1 MRDGEE
7 VGAADGAR
15 GPARDQEVGESRGH
29 REPQHHSREQHEH
42 DQDLRV
48 HRALRIDV
56 PVESGARD
64 PAAQRSGP
72 GRPGVLLRHLETT
85 VTAVTTFS
93 PGPPMRP
100 FFPLVALALFAAA
113 PAFAQ
118 QPARPDTTRPQ
129 QRTGQAEG
137 PKPYAEVI
145 TRAATTDSGVF
156 ILHQI
161 GEKLFYEIPRAQLN
175 KEFLLVVDYAATPE
189 GTRYGG
195 ENLDSRVVRWQRM
208 GNRVLLRSVSYDLVA
223 DSSTP
228 VSRAVR
234 LSNLEPVLISFDV
247 AAFSPN
253 ADSNLVIEVTRLF
266 TTDVPE
272 LTARRAFRL
281 RRLDP
286 ARSLVESAR
295 SFPTNIDVKAL
306 HTFENDS
313 VPGDRG
319 LGTMSFEMHYSMV
332 SLPERPMARRLC
344 DHRVGFFSVRQID
357 YGREAHRV
365 QERCY
370 ITRWRLDPKDPNAAV
385 SDPIKPIVFY
395 LDPAT
400 PEKWAPWIIK
410 GVEAWEPVFRAAGF
424 SNAITARRAPTPQE
438 DPAFDL
444 DDARYSTIR
453 WLPSQIENAYGPHTS
468 DPRTGEIL
476 QSNIG
481 WYQNITSLLEAWW
494 WVQVGAVDPRARRL
508 PLPDSLVGQM
518 VAYVATHEVGH
529 TLGLPH
535 NQLSSGYYP
544 VDSLRSPTYT
554 RKNGTSYSIMD
565 YARNN
570 YVAQPGDNAELL
582 PKLGPWD
589 YYVIDWG
596 YRRVPGATTPDAE
609 RPLLDS
615 LARLQDAMP
624 WLRFGNPDGIDPR
637 TQTEALGDDPVKA
650 TRYGLA
656 NIKRL
661 VPMLIPATTTEKLD
675 DYSLL
680 DDFYDRLVGQWAFE
694 MGHVAVVPGGV
705 WRHEK
710 YPDQAGVIHAAVPR
724 ARQAEAVRFLNDNAF
739 ATPSYFLDTAVLR
752 RIEPTGFV
760 ERIRTRQTALL
771 NTLLQD
777 ARLSRL
783 AEQGATLPAGQAY
796 TLADLFG
803 DLRRG
808 IFAELTTARPG
819 VDTYRRNLQRAFLDQ
834 MDRLINTPLVTPPPP
849 GFTPFPG
856 FVPPPP
862 RPGDARALARLEL
875 VDLQG
880 VLRTALARPTDRATR
895 AHFLDMQARIDRI
908 LNPR

>member
-1 MRDGEE
+1 MT
-7 VGAADGAR
+7 A
-15 GPARDQEVGESRGH
+15 
-29 REPQHHSREQHEH
+29 
-42 DQDLRV
+42 
-48 HRALRIDV
+48 
-56 PVESGARD
+56 
-64 PAAQRSGP
+64 
-72 GRPGVLLRHLETT
+72 

-100 FFPLVALALFAAA
+100 FFPLVALASFTAA

-596 YRRVPGATTPDAE
+596 YRRIPGATTPDAE

-637 TQTEALGDDPVKA
+637 TQTEALGDDPVQA

-694 MGHVAVVPGGV
+694 MGHVAVAHRRAARSAGGGGALPQRQRLRDAELLP
-705 WRHEK
+705 RHRG
-710 YPDQAGVIHAAVPR
+710 PAAHRAHRLRGADPHAADGAPQHAAPGRAAVAPR
-724 ARQAEAVRFLNDNAF
+724 RAGGDVAR
-739 ATPSYFLDTAVLR
+739 
-752 RIEPTGFV
+752 
-760 ERIRTRQTALL
+760 
-771 NTLLQD
+771 
-777 ARLSRL
+777 
-783 AEQGATLPAGQAY
+783 
-796 TLADLFG
+796 
-803 DLRRG
+803 
-808 IFAELTTARPG
+808 RPG
-819 VDTYRRNLQRAFLDQ
+819 VHARGSVRRPAPRHLRGAHDGAARGGPLSSQPAAGVPGPDGPADQHAAGHAAAARLHPIPGLRPAAAAARRRAGAG
-834 MDRLINTPLVTPPPP
+834 T
-849 GFTPFPG
+849 
-856 FVPPPP
+856 
-862 RPGDARALARLEL
+862 ARARGPAGSAAYRAGAP
-875 VDLQG
+875 D
-880 VLRTALARPTDRATR
+880 RSRHPRALPGHAGAD
-895 AHFLDMQARIDRI
+895 
-908 LNPR
+908 

>member
-1 MRDGEE
+1 MR
-7 VGAADGAR
+7 
-15 GPARDQEVGESRGH
+15 SF
-29 REPQHHSREQHEH
+29 
-42 DQDLRV
+42 
-48 HRALRIDV
+48 
-56 PVESGARD
+56 
-64 PAAQRSGP
+64 
-72 GRPGVLLRHLETT
+72 GVLLVLGCAACTN
-85 VTAVTTFS
+85 AAPASQAPS
-93 PGPPMRP
+93 PAANP
-100 FFPLVALALFAAA
+100 AAA
-113 PAFAQ
+113 PGRQ
-118 QPARPDTTRPQ
+118 DTSRARPASP
-129 QRTGQAEG
+129 GQAEG
-137 PKPYAEVI
+137 PKPYNQVI
-145 TRAATTDSGVF
+145 TREAVTDSGVF
-156 ILHQI
+156 LVHRI
-161 GEKLFYEIPRAQLN
+161 GEKLFYEIPRAQLGV
-175 KEFLLVVDYAATPE
+175 EFLLVVDYAATPE
-189 GTRYGG
+189 GTRYAG
-195 ENLDSRVVRWQRM
+195 ENLDNRVVRWERM
-208 GNRVLLRSVSYDLVA
+208 GNRVLLRGKSYDIVA

-234 LSNLEPVLISFDV
+234 LSTLEPVLMSFDV
-247 AAFSPN
+247 AAFSPR
-253 ADSNLVIEVTRLF
+253 DSNLVVEVTKLF

-272 LTARRAFRL
+272 LTARRVYRL

-286 ARSLVESAR
+286 SRSLVESAR
-295 SFPTNIDVKAL
+295 SFPTNIEVRAL
-306 HTFENDS
+306 QTFENDS
-313 VPGDRG
+313 VPGGDRG
-319 LGTMSFEMHYSMV
+319 LGTLSFEMHYSMV
-332 SLPERPMARRLC
+332 LLPGRPMARRLC
-344 DHRVGFFSVRQID
+344 DNRVGYFVVRQID
-357 YGREAHRV
+357 YGLDRYRV
-365 QERCY
+365 SERCY
-370 ITRWRLDPKDPNAAV
+370 ITRWRLEPKDSSAAV

-400 PEKWAPWIIK
+400 PERWAPWIIK

-438 DPAFDL
+438 DPEFDL

-481 WYQNITSLLEAWW
+481 WFQNITSLLQAWY

-508 PLPDSLVGQM
+508 PLPDSLMGQM

-554 RKNGTSYSIMD
+554 RRNGTSYSIMD

-570 YVAQPGDNAELL
+570 YVAQPGDDVQLM

-596 YRRVPGATTPDAE
+596 YRRIPGVPTPDAE
-609 RPLLDS
+609 RRVLDS
-615 LARLQDAMP
+615 LAREQDTMP
-624 WLRFGNPDGIDPR
+624 WLRFGNPDGVDPR

-661 VPMLIPATTTEKLD
+661 VPMLLSATTTDSLE

-680 DDFYDRLVGQWAFE
+680 DDLYDRVILQWALE

-705 WRHEK
+705 WRQEK
-710 YPDQAGVIHAAVPR
+710 YPDQAGVIHRSVPR
-724 ARQAEAVRFLNDNAF
+724 AQQAEAVRFLNENAF
-739 ATPSYFLDTAVLR
+739 TTPTYFLDSAVLR

-760 ERIRTRQTALL
+760 ERIRVRQAALL
-771 NTLLQD
+771 TTLFQD

-783 AEQGATLPAGQAY
+783 AEQGATLPAGTAY
-796 TLADLFG
+796 TLTNLF
-803 DLRRG
+803 DELRGG
-808 IFAELTTARPG
+808 IFAELGAARPA
-819 VDTYRRNLQRAFLDQ
+819 VDPYRRNLQQTFVDQ

-856 FVPPPP
+856 FTPPPP
-862 RPGDARALARLEL
+862 RPADARSLARLEL
-875 VDLQG
+875 RDLQTALGTALGRVTDRTTRAHMVDLQ
-880 VLRTALARPTDRATR
+880 
-895 AHFLDMQARIDRI
+895 ARIERI
-908 LNPR
+908 LNPPR

>member
-1 MRDGEE
+1 MRSPLLSLALAVLG
-7 VGAADGAR
+7 GAA
-15 GPARDQEVGESRGH
+15 
-29 REPQHHSREQHEH
+29 
-42 DQDLRV
+42 
-48 HRALRIDV
+48 AL
-56 PVESGARD
+56 S
-64 PAAQRSGP
+64 S
-72 GRPGVLLRHLETT
+72 
-85 VTAVTTFS
+85 
-93 PGPPMRP
+93 
-100 FFPLVALALFAAA
+100 
-113 PAFAQ
+113 Q
-118 QPARPDTTRPQ
+118 QPARSDTTRPQ
-129 QRTGQAEG
+129 RPGAQAEG
-137 PKPYAEVI
+137 PRPYAEVI
-145 TRAATTDSGVF
+145 TRQATTDSGVF
-156 ILHQI
+156 ILHQL
-161 GEKLFYEIPRAQLN
+161 GEKLFYEIPRVQLN

-195 ENLDSRVVRWQRM
+195 ENLDSRVVRWQRV
-208 GNRVLLRSVSYDLVA
+208 GTRVLLRSVSYDLVA

-234 LSNLEPVLISFDV
+234 LSNLEPVLMSFDV

-253 ADSNLVIEVTRLF
+253 ADSNLVIEVTKLY

-272 LTARRAFRL
+272 LTARRVFRL

-286 ARSLVESAR
+286 ARSFVESAR

-313 VPGDRG
+313 VPNDRG

-332 SLPERPMARRLC
+332 RLPEHPMARRLC
-344 DHRVGFFSVRQID
+344 DNRVGFFAVRQID
-357 YGREAHRV
+357 YGVESHRV
-365 QERCY
+365 QTRCY

-385 SDPIKPIVFY
+385 SDPVKPIVFY

-494 WVQVGAVDPRARRL
+494 WVQVGAVDSRAQHL
-508 PLPDSLVGQM
+508 PLPDSLMGQM

-544 VDSLRSPTYT
+544 VDSLRSQAYT
-554 RKNGTSYSIMD
+554 HKNGTSYSIMD

-570 YVAQPGDNAELL
+570 YVAQPGDKAELL

-589 YYVIDWG
+589 YYAIDWG
-596 YRRVPGATTPDAE
+596 YRRIPNAPTPDAE
-609 RPLLDS
+609 RPALDS
-615 LARLQDAMP
+615 LARLQDGTP

-637 TQTEALGDDPVKA
+637 TVTEALGDDPVRA

-661 VPMLIPATTTEKLD
+661 VPMLIPATTTDRLE
-675 DYSLL
+675 DYTLL
-680 DDFYDRLVGQWAFE
+680 DDFYDRLIGQWAFE

-710 YPDQAGVIHAAVPR
+710 YADQPGVIHTAVPR

-739 ATPSYFLDTAVLR
+739 TTPVYFLDTAVLR

-771 NTLLQD
+771 TTLFQD

-783 AEQGATLPAGQAY
+783 AEQGATLAAGTAY
-796 TLADLFG
+796 TLADLFS

-808 IFAELTTARPG
+808 IFSELTSARPAI
-819 VDTYRRNLQRAFLDQ
+819 DAYRRNLQRAFVDQ

-875 VDLQG
+875 QDLMPQ
-880 VLRTALARPTDRATR
+880 LRTAQTRATDRTTR
-895 AHFLDMQARIDRI
+895 AHCADLLARIDRI